1 MTQNLTML
9 QLALGGFA
17 RQAAAAATLGTCLL
31 AWPAVSLAQQAAGA
45 SAAVDMGQ
53 TMPDAK
59 AVAEGLFPEDQCDQL
74 KAAGFKCMGFKP
86 SMRYSL
92 PATSFK
98 VGSADLPDSLK
109 RQLEVFADVLRA
121 RKGTGKVVRIEGHA
135 DASGNADANQQLS
148 QRRAEAVRD
157 YLVDKGADGSML
169 APVGVG
175 ASSLKNA
182 KDPFSAEN
190 RRVEIG
196 RAETR

>member
-1 MTQNLTML
+1 MTQL
-9 QLALGGFA
+9 QAVLGGFM
-17 RQAAAAATLGTCLL
+17 RQAGFAAALGTCLL
-31 AWPAVSLAQQAAGA
+31 AWPAASWAQQAGAGA
-45 SAAVDMGQ
+45 LDMGQ
-53 TMPDAK
+53 TLPDAK

-121 RKGTGKVVRIEGHA
+121 RRGSGKVVRIEGHA
-135 DASGNADANQQLS
+135 DASGSAEANQLLS

-157 YLVDKGADGSML
+157 YLVEKGADGAML
-169 APVGVG
+169 APVGLG
-175 ASSLKNA
+175 ANALKNA

>member
-1 MTQNLTML
+1 MTQKMTQL
-9 QLALGGFA
+9 QAGLGGLV
-17 RQAAAAATLGTCLL
+17 RQAGFAATLGACFL
-31 AWPAVSLAQQAAGA
+31 AWPAASWAQQTGAATGA
-45 SAAVDMGQ
+45 LDMGQ
-53 TMPDAK
+53 ALPDAK

-135 DASGNADANQQLS
+135 DASGSAEANQLLS

-157 YLVDKGADGSML
+157 YLVEKGADGAML

-175 ASSLKNA
+175 ANALKNA